1 MPKVDFTFKDSYKV
15 DDLVQIVKLLRGEG
29 GCPWD
34 REQTHDSIKG
44 NLLEETYEAYVAIVL
59 NDTQLLREELGDVLL
74 QVVFHAQIEN
84 EAGSFDFDSVCN
96 DVCQKLIERHPHVFG
111 AVKADNSEQ
120 VLENWDKIKQKQ
132 KNQTTATQTLKAVP
146 SVFPA
151 LMKAQKVQKRA
162 AKVGFD
168 YPDTDWAVKDLVSEV
183 EELKSAISSNDMENA
198 AEELGDVIFSAVNVA
213 RFIKADAESALNEST
228 KKFINRFEKVEELAI
243 AKGVDMNTA
252 SIEQLDALWKEAK
265 RIERQA

>member
-1 MPKVDFTFKDSYKV
+1 
-15 DDLVQIVKLLRGEG
+15 
-29 GCPWD
+29 
-34 REQTHDSIKG
+34 
-44 NLLEETYEAYVAIVL
+44 
-59 NDTQLLREELGDVLL
+59 
-74 QVVFHAQIEN
+74 
-84 EAGSFDFDSVCN
+84 
-96 DVCQKLIERHPHVFG
+96 
-111 AVKADNSEQ
+111 
-120 VLENWDKIKQKQ
+120 
-132 KNQTTATQTLKAVP
+132 
-146 SVFPA
+146 
-151 LMKAQKVQKRA
+151 MKAQKVQKRA